1 MDDIH
6 AHQNPIRRQ
15 SEPFPLIL
23 IGGGILLL
31 LLLTVLSLLFFYKS
45 QKLAEA
51 RIQGVEKRLEQMEG
65 FRNQLGDIG
74 RRLDG
79 LESQNRSLQ
88 TSLADLKTLAS
99 PLPARVKRLEK
110 QLAHLEKQLA
120 RAGAAETKPAPE
132 KKPRQ
137 TARPEG
143 AESGYHEVQAGDTL
157 YRISRQ
163 YELKLE
169 TLRKLND
176 LSPQDL
182 IRPGQKL
189 KISPKESN

>member
-23 IGGGILLL
+23 IGGGVLLL

-51 RIQGVEKRLEQMEG
+51 RIQGVEKRLERMEG

-74 RRLDG
+74 GRLDG

-88 TSLADLKTLAS
+88 TGLAELKALAA
-99 PLPARVKRLEK
+99 PLPERVQRLEK

-120 RAGAAETKPAPE
+120 RAGAAETKPPSE

-137 TARPEG
+137 TAKP
-143 AESGYHEVQAGDTL
+143 ATPESGYHEVKAGDTL
-157 YRISRQ
+157 YSISRRYQ
-163 YELKLE
+163 LKLE

-176 LSPQDL
+176 LSPQDP